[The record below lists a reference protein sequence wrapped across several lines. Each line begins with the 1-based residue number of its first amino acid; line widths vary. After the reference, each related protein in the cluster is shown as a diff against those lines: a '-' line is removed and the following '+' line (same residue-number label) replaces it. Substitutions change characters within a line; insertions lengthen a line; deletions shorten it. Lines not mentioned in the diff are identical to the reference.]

1 MGRAAR
7 VFSPERFRC
16 AAPDRAVGPDAHGA
30 RRFAVQACLRPAVSQ
45 ILVIDV
51 GNSRLKWA
59 MRGPGGWTAKG
70 AVANQDIASLALRD
84 WQNVERPARAV
95 GVNVAGEAARV
106 RVEGQLAR
114 WRLAV
119 EWLSAGT
126 QAGGVTNRYRIP
138 SQLGADRW
146 ASLVAARRRAV
157 AAHEA
162 APRACI
168 VVNVGTAVTIDAL
181 DAQGVFQ
188 GGLILP
194 GVRLMLRALADN
206 TAALRTAPGA
216 FQDFPT
222 TTPDALYSG
231 AVQAVSGAVEQMR
244 QRLRGGGEELT
255 CYLAGGGAPDVA
267 PRLAAPVEVVDNL
280 VLEGVLVLALLPRAE

>member
-1 MGRAAR
+1 
-7 VFSPERFRC
+7 
-16 AAPDRAVGPDAHGA
+16 
-30 RRFAVQACLRPAVSQ
+30 VSQ

-59 MRGPGGWTAKG
+59 SRGPQGWTAKG
-70 AVANQDIASLALRD
+70 TVANQDIGSLAVRD
-84 WQNVERPARAV
+84 WQNLERPVRAV

-114 WRLAV
+114 WRLPV
-119 EWLSAGT
+119 EWLAAGT
-126 QAGGVTNRYRIP
+126 LAGGVTNRYKTP
-138 SQLGADRW
+138 AQLGADRW

-162 APRACI
+162 APRACV

-181 DAQGVFQ
+181 DADGAFL

-194 GVRLMLRALADN
+194 GVRLMVRALAEN
-206 TAALRTAPGA
+206 TAALRTPPGE

-222 TTPDALYSG
+222 TTPDAVYSG
-231 AVQAVSGAVEQMR
+231 AVQAVCGAVEQLR
-244 QRLRGGGEELT
+244 QRLRGSNAEIT
-255 CYLAGGGAPDVA
+255 CYLAGGGAQDIA
-267 PRLAAPVEVVDNL
+267 PKLAAPVEVVDNL
-280 VLEGVLVLALLPRAE
+280 VLEGVLVLALLPRAS

>member
-1 MGRAAR
+1 
-7 VFSPERFRC
+7 
-16 AAPDRAVGPDAHGA
+16 
-30 RRFAVQACLRPAVSQ
+30 VSQ
-45 ILVIDV
+45 ILLIDV

-59 MRGPGGWTAKG
+59 MRGPSGWTARG
-70 AVANQDIASLALRD
+70 AVANQDIGSLAVRD

-119 EWLSAGT
+119 EWLSAGSA
-126 QAGGVTNRYRIP
+126 AGGVTNRYRIAT
-138 SQLGADRW
+138 QLGADRW

-157 AAHEA
+157 AAHA
-162 APRACI
+162 TAPRVCV

-181 DAQGVFQ
+181 DAEGIFL

-206 TAALRTAPGA
+206 TAALRTAPGTFA
-216 FQDFPT
+216 AFPT
-222 TTPDALYSG
+222 TTPDAVHSG
-231 AVQAVSGAVEQMR
+231 AVQAVSGAIEQMR
-244 QRLRGGGEELT
+244 QRLRAGGEPIT
-255 CYLAGGGAPDVA
+255 CYLAGGGAPDIA
-267 PRLAAPVEVVDNL
+267 PQLAAPVEIVENL
-280 VLEGVLVLALLPRAE
+280 VLEGVLVLALLPRGG